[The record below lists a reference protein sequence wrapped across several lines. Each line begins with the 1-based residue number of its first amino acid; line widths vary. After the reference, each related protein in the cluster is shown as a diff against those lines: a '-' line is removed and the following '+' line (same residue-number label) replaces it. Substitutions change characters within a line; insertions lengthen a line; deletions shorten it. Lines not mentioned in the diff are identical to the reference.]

1 MKSRDTP
8 ILRKVKRI
16 DSIPIS
22 ETFIDD
28 DGFFHD
34 TPIVTSTGIFEY
46 ALPDGGVRREL
57 RLPEY
62 VFEKKSL
69 ESYVGRPIIITHNAG
84 EVTKDN
90 VKDEIVGTILS
101 KGFRDGNDVRCK
113 VIIHDMNSVKKIPY
127 RELSL
132 GYNLDLI
139 EESGVWEGQKY
150 DAIQTNI
157 RINHLAIVDSARA
170 GEQAHLNLDGKSEND
185 DKKNLKG
192 GRRKMSNTMTNA
204 EKPLS
209 PEELAMAVSE
219 YRKRHSANSDGT
231 DEPELAKENVEETDA
246 ADGSE
251 EPIEVSEEQKQEEG
265 KSPNDIAQAV
275 KDRRA
280 QRMADK
286 DHMDAEAY
294 REAMTQQDED
304 IDMLL
309 AAIEKLIAEEAADC
323 GACDGAG
330 CEENADNK
338 DSGCEGENIDSSDD
352 KSQSLNADAADD
364 IFRQRLAICRI
375 GDKLHMDGLENMSI
389 KQGKKAIIAK
399 VLPNMRMDGKS
410 DAYIDAMFDLA
421 VGEANK
427 HKDVAYQKQQMTAQA
442 PKRREDSNESMA
454 ASARKRMMEREG
466 GNQ

>member
-101 KGFRDGNDVRCK
+101 EGFRDGNDVRCK

-185 DKKNLKG
+185 DTKNLKG

-219 YRKRHSANSDGT
+219 YRKRHSVNSDGT

-251 EPIEVSEEQKQEEG
+251 EPIDVSEEQKQEEG

-275 KDRRA
+275 KDRRD
-280 QRMADK
+280 RR
-286 DHMDAEAY
+286 DAEDDPADT
-294 REAMTQQDED
+294 ESAMGVIAQQDED

-309 AAIEKLIAEEAADC
+309 AALEKLLADKAEIDVDGCEPDKQDGEDAEE
-323 GACDGAG
+323 
-330 CEENADNK
+330 ENK
-338 DSGCEGENIDSSDD
+338 DSSDD

-442 PKRREDSNESMA
+442 PKKRADSNESMA